1 MRRAKPSD
9 ERLRNQPFND
19 NWQGFRQREP
29 NSRGVTV
36 SRELDDQ
43 QRANQIASLLA
54 HWDGTAT
61 LEDGLT
67 ARDVAGMIEVSKK
80 DVNRALYRFSP
91 PFIATE
97 DAPPLWF
104 IDPDTLHQLPEASDV
119 VATEPGDAAPL
130 LARPPLPTYRDLSLR
145 AWQWDALFA
154 WQDSDYLS
162 GIVEAVTGAGKTR
175 LAIAAILFQ
184 LDVGG
189 RVVVVVPSKEL
200 MYQWHRELCS
210 WFGDFEIGL
219 LGDGEA
225 DSIADCDIVVAIVNS
240 AISSPMDFGEAD
252 SVMLVADECHRYGS
266 PQFRRVLDERFDVR
280 LGLSAT
286 HERPDGA
293 HEEVLLPY
301 FDGVVYELGYQQ
313 AKDEGVIAP
322 VRVAMIGVEISEQE
336 RAVFDLCTEEL
347 RSARSALVGKHGVPP
362 EPFGEFIA
370 EVNRLTKEGTQREG
384 IAANRYLKYFTER
397 RRILA
402 ETPVKR
408 AALGSLLDPV
418 RESDR
423 CLVFSETI
431 DAAENA
437 AEMLRANGITAE
449 ALHSELKRDERR
461 AVFEEFRSGEL
472 AAICAARVVDEGVDV
487 PDADLAIV
495 LAASQQRRQMV
506 QRMGRVLRSKHDGR
520 HARFAIVFV
529 KDTHEDPASGAH
541 EAFFDQVLDIAEA
554 SRTFEA
560 SEVSEIREF
569 LKP

>member
-1 MRRAKPSD
+1 MPKKTADAQLALKLVDLLIPVD
-9 ERLRNQPFND
+9 DCGQAA
-19 NWQGFRQREP
+19 RED
-29 NSRGVTV
+29 GYTA
-36 SRELDDQ
+36 RELE
-43 QRANQIASLLA
+43 
-54 HWDGTAT
+54 T
-61 LEDGLT
+61 LTGE
-67 ARDVAGMIEVSKK
+67 RKK
-80 DVNRALYRFSP
+80 DINRVLHRYLPLFRYLDE
-91 PFIATE
+91 T
-97 DAPPLWF
+97 PPLWF
-104 IDPDTLHQLPEASDV
+104 VDLDELDRLPAD
-119 VATEPGDAAPL
+119 PGDAATEPDDPHL
-130 LARPPLPTYRDLSLR
+130 QRPTQSLPDYSDLTLR
-145 AWQWDALFA
+145 EWQWDALFA
-154 WQDSDYLS
+154 WQENDLS

-175 LAIAAILFQ
+175 LAIAATLFQ

-200 MYQWHRELCS
+200 MYQWHRELHD

-219 LGDGEA
+219 LGDGED
-225 DSIADCDIVVAIVNS
+225 DSVADCDIVVAIVNS

-293 HEEVLLPY
+293 HEEVLVPY
-301 FDGVVYELGYQQ
+301 FDGVVFELGYEQ

-322 VRVAMIGVEISEQE
+322 MRVAMIGVEISEQE

-347 RSARSALVGKHGVPP
+347 RDARAALIGKHGVTPK
-362 EPFGEFIA
+362 PFGEFIV
-370 EVNRLTKEGTQREG
+370 EVNRLAREGSRREG
-384 IAANRYLKYFTER
+384 IAAGRYLKHFTER

-402 ETPVKR
+402 ETPAKL
-408 AALGSLLDPV
+408 AALNSLLDPV
-418 RESDR
+418 RESDG
-423 CLVFSETI
+423 CLIFSETI

-437 AEMLRANGITAE
+437 AEMLRANGIFAE

-461 AVFEEFRSGEL
+461 AVFEEFRSGGL

-506 QRMGRVLRSKHDGR
+506 QRMGRVLRLKQDGR
-520 HARFAIVFV
+520 RARFAIVFV
-529 KDTHEDPASGAH
+529 KDTQEDPASGAH
-541 EAFFDQVLDIAEA
+541 EAFFDQILNIAEA
-554 SRTFEA
+554 WRTFEA
-560 SEVSEIREF
+560 WELSEIRDF

>member
-1 MRRAKPSD
+1 MPKKLADTQLALKLVDLLIPVD
-9 ERLRNQPFND
+9 D
-19 NWQGFRQREP
+19 HGKAAREA
-29 NSRGVTV
+29 GYTA
-36 SRELDDQ
+36 RELE
-43 QRANQIASLLA
+43 A
-54 HWDGTAT
+54 
-61 LEDGLT
+61 LT
-67 ARDVAGMIEVSKK
+67 GERKRNI
-80 DVNRALYRFSP
+80 NRVLYRYSP
-91 PFIATE
+91 PFVCLDE
-97 DAPPLWF
+97 SPPLWF
-104 IDPDTLHQLPEASDV
+104 VDLDELDRLPAD
-119 VATEPGDAAPL
+119 PGDAATEPND
-130 LARPPLPTYRDLSLR
+130 PPLQRPTQSLPDYSDLTVR
-145 AWQWDALFA
+145 EWQWNALFA
-154 WQDSDYLS
+154 WKENDLS

-200 MYQWHRELCS
+200 MYQWHRELHD

-219 LGDGEA
+219 LGDGED
-225 DSIADCDIVVAIVNS
+225 DSVADCDIVVAIVNS

-293 HEEVLLPY
+293 HEEVLVPY
-301 FDGVVYELGYQQ
+301 FDGVVFELGYEQ

-322 VRVAMIGVEISEQE
+322 MRVAMIGVEISEQE

-347 RSARSALVGKHGVPP
+347 RDARAALIGKHGVTP
-362 EPFGEFIA
+362 EPFGEFIV
-370 EVNRLTKEGTQREG
+370 EVNRLAREGSRREG
-384 IAANRYLKYFTER
+384 IAAGRYLKHFTER

-402 ETPVKR
+402 ETPAKL
-408 AALGSLLDPV
+408 AALTSLLDPV
-418 RESDR
+418 RESDG
-423 CLVFSETI
+423 CLIFSETI

-437 AEMLRANGITAE
+437 AEMLRANGIAAE

-461 AVFEEFRSGEL
+461 AVFEEFRGGGL

-506 QRMGRVLRSKHDGR
+506 QRMGRVLRLKQDGR

-529 KDTHEDPASGAH
+529 KDTQEDPASGAH
-541 EAFFDQVLDIAEA
+541 EAFFDQILNIAEA
-554 SRTFEA
+554 WRTFDAWED
-560 SEVSEIREF
+560 SEIQDF